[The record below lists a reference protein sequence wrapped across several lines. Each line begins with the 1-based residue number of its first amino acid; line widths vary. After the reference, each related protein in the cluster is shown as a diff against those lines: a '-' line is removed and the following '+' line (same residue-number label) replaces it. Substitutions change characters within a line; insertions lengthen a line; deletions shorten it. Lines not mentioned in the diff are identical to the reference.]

1 MQRPSGMNPD
11 KTRVIFILIYKMD
24 VLPRDLQLEIYKKF
38 DMDTRIKLGMIR
50 PLKIPESIKS
60 KLENIKRPI
69 LQSHYSGTLDGKLIY
84 FKIAFVQLGVHTL
97 EYEEI
102 THSSY
107 KNWCVLKN
115 NKIIAYTPN
124 SNGIMKMC

>member
-1 MQRPSGMNPD
+1 
-11 KTRVIFILIYKMD
+11 MD

-50 PLKIPESIKS
+50 PLKIPESVKS
-60 KLENIKRPI
+60 KLENIQRPI

-124 SNGIMKMC
+124 SNGIMKLC